1 MDSYSFGLVNYSVL
15 ITMLLISSSIGLY
28 FRFSGGRQKT
38 NYEYLFANGQM
49 SALPLAFSLM
59 SSFMSAVTLLGV
71 SAENYSYGT
80 MFTIHNV
87 AFGLVTPIIS
97 HLFVPV
103 YFQLGVTSVYQYLE
117 KRFGK
122 IARLAGSVAFTTQ
135 MMLYMGVALYA
146 PALALETIT
155 KLPKSYAILIVG
167 FVCTFYSAIGGLK
180 AIIFTD
186 VFQSL
191 LMYAAV
197 FSVIFVA
204 WIDKSS
210 LAEIWQIANAHGRI
224 EFNNIDFDPTVR
236 HTWWGVILGG
246 GITYLS
252 VYAVN
257 QGQIQRYMSSGKLE
271 TAQKAV
277 WLNWP
282 LVSLMSLSSSFAGLA
297 IFSKY
302 ARCDPF
308 TTCQI
313 QRSDQL
319 MPHYVIDTM
328 AHIPGLPGLF
338 VSGIFSAALSTVS
351 AAMNSLAAV
360 TLEDYVKPVYEK
372 VKRRKFPDERS
383 LCAKL
388 VSVFYGLICIMLAFI
403 ADRWGGVLQASLT
416 ILGVVGGP
424 TVGLFSLGM
433 CFPHANE
440 IGGVSGYIVSLLFTF
455 WIGFADKPPPIK
467 LKAFSDQC
475 SHYEQYYNSTACLS
489 NFLPREPSHEYF
501 YIYRISYLWL
511 SFIGCILCLFVG
523 ASVSLVVNFIKNNP
537 NEKKDPNMFIPP
549 ISRYLKRQYT
559 VCNER
564 SAANLTSMAALDGDL
579 EMKKF
584 YEFEN
589 KDGAH
594 SNDAESRPCL
604 K

>member
-1 MDSYSFGLVNYSVL
+1 MEEYSFGLANYAVL
-15 ITMLLISSSIGLY
+15 ITMLFLSSSIGIY

-38 NYEYLFANGQM
+38 SYEYLFANGQM
-49 SALPLAFSLM
+49 SSVPLAFSLM
-59 SSFMSAVTLLGV
+59 SSFMSAITLLGV

-117 KRFGK
+117 KRFGRV
-122 IARLAGSVAFTTQ
+122 ARLAGSVAFSIQ

-155 KLPKSYAILIVG
+155 KMPKSHAILLIG

-204 WIDKSS
+204 WLDKGSFT
-210 LAEIWQIANAHGRI
+210 EIWNIADAHGRI
-224 EFNNIDFDPTVR
+224 EFNNVDFDPTVR
-236 HTWWGVILGG
+236 HTWWNIILGG
-246 GITYLS
+246 GVTYLS

-257 QGQIQRYMSSGKLE
+257 QGQIQRYMSTGKLV

-277 WLNWP
+277 WINWP

-308 TTCQI
+308 TACQI

-319 MPHYVIDTM
+319 MPHYVMDTM

-360 TLEDYVKPVYEK
+360 TLEDYPVYEK
-372 VKRRKFPDERS
+372 VKGKKLPDETS
-383 LCAKL
+383 LWAKL
-388 VSVFYGLICIMLAFI
+388 VSVVYGLLCIVLAFI

-440 IGGVSGYIVSLLFTF
+440 IGGVSGYIVALLTTF
-455 WIGFADKPPPIK
+455 WIGFANKPPPIK
-467 LKAFSDQC
+467 LKAFTDKCSD
-475 SHYEQYYNSTACLS
+475 HELYFNSTVCSS
-489 NFLPREPSHEYF
+489 NLRAKMPSEEFF
-501 YIYRISYLWL
+501 YLYRISYLWL
-511 SFIGCILCLFVG
+511 SFLGCFICLIVG
-523 ASVSLVVNFIKNNP
+523 ISVSLVVNFADNSHK
-537 NEKKDPNMFIPP
+537 ERKDPNMFIPP
-549 ISRYLKRQYT
+549 ISHYLKQK
-559 VCNER
+559 CSKLNER
-564 SAANLTSMAALDGDL
+564 STALMSPEDILDENL
-579 EMKKF
+579 EMQKIDKF
-584 YEFEN
+584 KEKEESHNN
-589 KDGAH
+589 K
-594 SNDAESRPCL
+594 EELRPCL